1 MNAKLYFNKSDKRY
15 LCKDLTQVGNAL
27 TVSLIEPTSVTDPD
41 IILAP
46 GTQVMKANYIFLEDF
61 GRYYYINNYT
71 FEYERIIA
79 HCHVDVLQSFAPEII
94 KENVVFE
101 RSNTNIASKYLN
113 DEELKMYNYSLYEIK
128 KLIPKDNIYF
138 SDKTEQIVM
147 VCSGS
152 L

>member
-1 MNAKLYFNKSDKRY
+1 MIARLFFNMSDKRY
-15 LCKDLTQVGNAL
+15 MNKKLQQIGNDLNVE
-27 TVSLIEPTSVTDPD
+27 LIEPTSVIDPD
-41 IILAP
+41 IILTS

-79 HCHVDVLQSFAPEII
+79 HCHVDVLMSFAPELA
-94 KENVVFE
+94 KENVIIE
-101 RSNTNIASKYLN
+101 RSNFDTSSLYLN
-113 DEELKMYNYSLYEIK
+113 DNELRMYNYSLFKTME
-128 KLIPKDNIYF
+128 LLPQSSVHF
-138 SDKTEQIVM
+138 SDTAEQMVM

>member
-1 MNAKLYFNKSDKRY
+1 MEAKLYFNKSDKRY
-15 LCKDLTQVGNAL
+15 LCKDLTQVGNIL
-27 TVSLIEPTSVTDPD
+27 NVSLIEPTSVTDPD
-41 IILAP
+41 IILTP
-46 GTQVMKANYIFLEDF
+46 DTQVMKANYIWLQDF

-101 RSNTNIASKYLN
+101 RSKEEIASKYLN
-113 DEELKMYNYSLYEIK
+113 DEDLKMYNYSLFKTINFE
-128 KLIPKDNIYF
+128 PKDNIYF

>member
-1 MNAKLYFNKSDKRY
+1 MVGRLYYNSSDKRY
-15 LCKDLTQVGNAL
+15 LIKNLSQIGNDLTVD
-27 TVSLIEPTSVTDPD
+27 LIEPTSVTDPD

-46 GTQVMKANYIFLEDF
+46 GTEIMKANYIWLQDF

-94 KENVVFE
+94 KEKVVFD
-101 RSNTNIASKYLN
+101 RSNENIASKYLN
-113 DEELKMYNYSLYEIK
+113 DDQVKMYNYSLFKTINFD
-128 KLIPKDNIYF
+128 PKDSIYF
-138 SDKTEQIVM
+138 DDETEQIVM

>member
-1 MNAKLYFNKSDKRY
+1 MNAKLYFNKTDKRY
-15 LCKDLTQVGNAL
+15 LCKDLTQVGDPL

-46 GTQVMKANYIFLEDF
+46 GTQVMKANYIWLEDF

-101 RSNTNIASKYLN
+101 RSNKNLASKYLN
-113 DEELKMYNYSLYEIK
+113 DEELKMYNYSLFKTK
-128 KLIPKDNIYF
+128 KFTPKDSIYF

-152 L
+152 I

>member
-1 MNAKLYFNKSDKRY
+1 MIARLFFNKSDKRY
-15 LCKDLTQVGNAL
+15 MNKKLQQIGNDLNVG
-27 TVSLIEPTSVTDPD
+27 LIEPTSVIDPD
-41 IILAP
+41 IILTS

-79 HCHVDVLQSFAPEII
+79 HCHVDVLMSFAPELA
-94 KENVVFE
+94 KENVIVE
-101 RSNTNIASKYLN
+101 RSNYDTSSLYLN
-113 DEELKMYNYSLYEIK
+113 DNELRMYNYSLFETIK
-128 KLIPKDNIYF
+128 LEPQSSIHF
-138 SDKTEQIVM
+138 SDKAEQMVM

>member
-1 MNAKLYFNKSDKRY
+1 M
-15 LCKDLTQVGNAL
+15 GNAL

-41 IILAP
+41 IILTP
-46 GTQVMKANYIFLEDF
+46 GTQIMKANYIFLEDF

-94 KENVVFE
+94 KENVVLE